1 MDREELIRILQ
12 QHPGIAKVTE
22 EPLPADPNE
31 ADSIVIHFDDGTVA
45 HMNPG
50 LTSPL
55 VPDETKDDLIQ
66 RIIHTV
72 DTMKVNM
79 TDFDPASLTNIVPL
93 VRAAD
98 YFADHGEGSADA
110 YGWLTD
116 YIGFGLAIDEP
127 KILRII
133 NDSQLPEGHDEF
145 DILQLQSQAIE
156 NLHTMS
162 EYLTVS
168 EVGLGSNVVA
178 VSRPADN
185 ESAWFADAAGMENA
199 LVELYNQTH
208 TTWLVIPARRN
219 QLFFV
224 NSDATPEEWRGLLDL
239 LEPALDAHDCLHPL
253 PHLIV
258 DGQWE
263 ERLPPTD
270 TDWGRRFRKLQLTA
284 QSRIYNVLARTLAA
298 HMAGRNQEQ
307 QGQPSEAGF
316 EIADFTVYSIND
328 ELYSVAEIT
337 ETAQRTSVP
346 ITDMIFIA
354 DGDSML
360 YVMFTDLCRECPH
373 LVEPQDDQHPP
384 RAIITRPMPRD
395 YERLREFTLA

>member
-31 ADSIVIHFDDGTVA
+31 VDSIVIHFDDGTVA

-55 VPDETKDDLIQ
+55 VPDETKDDLIH

-168 EVGLGSNVVA
+168 EVGLGPNVVA

-224 NSDATPEEWRGLLDL
+224 NSDATP
-239 LEPALDAHDCLHPL
+239 
-253 PHLIV
+253 
-258 DGQWE
+258 
-263 ERLPPTD
+263 
-270 TDWGRRFRKLQLTA
+270 
-284 QSRIYNVLARTLAA
+284 AA
-298 HMAGRNQEQ
+298 
-307 QGQPSEAGF
+307 
-316 EIADFTVYSIND
+316 
-328 ELYSVAEIT
+328 
-337 ETAQRTSVP
+337 
-346 ITDMIFIA
+346 
-354 DGDSML
+354 
-360 YVMFTDLCRECPH
+360 
-373 LVEPQDDQHPP
+373 
-384 RAIITRPMPRD
+384 
-395 YERLREFTLA
+395 

>member
-31 ADSIVIHFDDGTVA
+31 VDSIVIHFDDGTVA

-55 VPDETKDDLIQ
+55 VPDETKDDLIH

-168 EVGLGSNVVA
+168 EVGLGPNVVA

-270 TDWGRRFRKLQLTA
+270 TDWGRRFRNSSSPPNPASITCWPEPWPPTWPA
-284 QSRIYNVLARTLAA
+284 ATRNNRASRPRRDSKSPISRCT
-298 HMAGRNQEQ
+298 
-307 QGQPSEAGF
+307 PS
-316 EIADFTVYSIND
+316 TTNSIPWRK
-328 ELYSVAEIT
+328 SPKPPSAP
-337 ETAQRTSVP
+337 A
-346 ITDMIFIA
+346 
-354 DGDSML
+354 
-360 YVMFTDLCRECPH
+360 CPS
-373 LVEPQDDQHPP
+373 P
-384 RAIITRPMPRD
+384 T
-395 YERLREFTLA
+395 

>member
-1 MDREELIRILQ
+1 MCIRDS
-12 QHPGIAKVTE
+12 PGIAKVTE

-31 ADSIVIHFDDGTVA
+31 VDSIVIHFDDGTVA

-55 VPDETKDDLIQ
+55 VPDETKDDLIH

-168 EVGLGSNVVA
+168 EVGLGPNVVA

-239 LEPALDAHDCLHPL
+239 LEPALDALS
-253 PHLIV
+253 LIH
-258 DGQWE
+258 
-263 ERLPPTD
+263 
-270 TDWGRRFRKLQLTA
+270 
-284 QSRIYNVLARTLAA
+284 I
-298 HMAGRNQEQ
+298 
-307 QGQPSEAGF
+307 
-316 EIADFTVYSIND
+316 
-328 ELYSVAEIT
+328 
-337 ETAQRTSVP
+337 
-346 ITDMIFIA
+346 
-354 DGDSML
+354 
-360 YVMFTDLCRECPH
+360 
-373 LVEPQDDQHPP
+373 
-384 RAIITRPMPRD
+384 
-395 YERLREFTLA
+395 